1 MAEKNAD
8 APWDSGKTSYP
19 LFLPWALTADEIAAF
34 YKNPYD
40 MFNLARAVFYAP
52 DKEPKG

>member
-1 MAEKNAD
+1 MDEKNAD
-8 APWDSGKTSYP
+8 APWNSGKTSYP

-34 YKNPYD
+34 YENPYD

-52 DKEPKG
+52 DKEG